1 MRPALL
7 CFFLLLLATVGR
19 SQDSA
24 FAPDERA
31 YYGLINRGSG
41 RCLDVSG
48 AATSAGAAAVQWE
61 FTHAASQQWHFVPL
75 RAGAEYYRIEARHS
89 GQCLTAEKN
98 AAGTATVLVQRPFQG
113 SETQQWRLV
122 PGGPAGSLQIES
134 KADAQCLG
142 LAAADKF
149 NGTPVLA
156 QRSAGRASQ
165 QWRLFKLRLNVNADV
180 PAFGPARPVPALV
193 SPGNELAPVLAPDGS
208 ALYFVRTKYAGNTE
222 GNTDTGDPWLSRSP
236 DHGRSW
242 GPPERLDALATPQNN
257 AVLAVT
263 GPDGG
268 SLVVRG
274 SYEAGGVFRDEG
286 LSRVPRAAASAPN
299 ATPKAL
305 RPTLLRVA
313 NYYSATPATG
323 FFMTADEKTLISSL
337 ERGDSEGGNDLYF
350 SRADGSGGYTEP
362 QTLGP
367 VLNSPGFDFA
377 PWLAPDGKT
386 LYFASYGHMGY
397 GLADIFVSTRLE
409 ADSWAKWSEPRNLGP
424 SVNGPGFQAYLTL
437 SADGKTAYYASG
449 ATPKSSYDIWQAT
462 PPPPDSVAAPAA
474 PVAISET
481 NRAFVSGRIL
491 DARTRQSVPGAT
503 VKATLLENAQGV
515 QFEATGRADGTG
527 TYTLSVLA
535 GRYKFVGSGGFLT
548 SLDTL
553 ACSGNV
559 GRDLLL
565 RPAAVGAKLDLATI
579 IFAQSKA
586 SLLPSSYGELN
597 RLAIAL
603 QADPAIEI
611 RLEGHTDN
619 VGPPEKNQQLSED
632 RVTEVKRYLVGRGVA
647 ENRIS
652 TVGFG
657 GSKPR
662 FGNNRE
668 ETRKLNRRVEMV
680 IVK

>member
-1 MRPALL
+1 MRFHFLGFFWLL
-7 CFFLLLLATVGR
+7 TVVAQAQPTAFL
-19 SQDSA
+19 
-24 FAPDERA
+24 PDERA
-31 YYGLINRGSG
+31 WYGLINRGSG
-41 RCLDVSG
+41 RCLDIAG

-75 RAGAEYYRIEARHS
+75 RAGAEYFRIEARHS

-113 SETQQWRLV
+113 GAAQQWRLV

-134 KADAQCLG
+134 KAEAQCLG

-180 PAFGPARPVPALV
+180 PAFGPAVAVPALA
-193 SPGNELAPVLAPDGS
+193 SPGNELAPVLAPDG
-208 ALYFVRTKYAGNTE
+208 ATLYFQRTKFAGNTE
-222 GNTDTGDPWLSRSP
+222 GNADTGDAWLSRSP

-242 GPPERLDALATPQNN
+242 GPPERLEALATPQNN

-268 SLVVRG
+268 SSLLVRG

-286 LSRVPRAAASAPN
+286 LSRVPRAAASAPG
-299 ATPKAL
+299 ATPKSL
-305 RPTLLRVA
+305 RPAPVRVA
-313 NYYSATPATG
+313 NYYSATPGTG
-323 FFMTADEKTLISSL
+323 FFMTADEKILLSSL
-337 ERGDSEGGNDLYF
+337 ERGDAEGGNDLYY

-362 QTLGP
+362 QSLGP

-397 GLADIFVSTRLE
+397 GLADIFVSTRLDE
-409 ADSWAKWSEPRNLGP
+409 TSWTKWSEPRNLGP

-437 SADGKTAYYASG
+437 SPDGRTAYYASG
-449 ATPKSSYDIWQAT
+449 ATAKSSYDILQAT

-491 DARTRQSVPGAT
+491 DARTRQPVSGAT
-503 VKATLLENAQGV
+503 VKATLLPNAQGV
-515 QFEATGRADGTG
+515 QFEATGRADATG
-527 TYTLSVLA
+527 AYTLSVLA
-535 GRYKFVGSGGFLT
+535 GRYQFAGSGGFLT

-553 ACSGNV
+553 SFSGNV

-586 SLLPSSYGELN
+586 SLLPPSYAELN
-597 RLAIAL
+597 RLAVAL

-632 RVTEVKRYLVGRGVA
+632 RVAEVKRYLVGRGV
-647 ENRIS
+647 EEKRIT

-657 GSKPR
+657 GTKPR
-662 FGNNRE
+662 FGNERE
-668 ETRKLNRRVEMV
+668 ETRKLNRRVELV